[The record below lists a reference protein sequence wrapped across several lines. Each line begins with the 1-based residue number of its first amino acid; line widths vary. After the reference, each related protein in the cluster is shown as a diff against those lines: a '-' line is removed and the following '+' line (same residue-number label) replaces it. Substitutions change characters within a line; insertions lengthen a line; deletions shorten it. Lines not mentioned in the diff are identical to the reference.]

1 MFNSKQKLENK
12 VFEMSSKGSSKDFD
26 RLAKSDNF
34 SNDSS
39 IDLHAPPRILL
50 EELKDRA
57 KLDEVED
64 GRSSEGNTSY

>member
-12 VFEMSSKGSSKDFD
+12 VLEISSKGSSKDFD